1 MNIREL
7 KEFIKD
13 LPDEMEVCSCCAS
26 PINDPSRACV
36 SEEDYYDKETD
47 SFVDITIVRIH

>member
-13 LPDEMEVCSCCAS
+13 LPDEMEIVFFDW
-26 PINDPSRACV
+26 P
-36 SEEDYYDKETD
+36 DYFYVEPQFSTNRV
-47 SFVDITIVRIH
+47 FFQ